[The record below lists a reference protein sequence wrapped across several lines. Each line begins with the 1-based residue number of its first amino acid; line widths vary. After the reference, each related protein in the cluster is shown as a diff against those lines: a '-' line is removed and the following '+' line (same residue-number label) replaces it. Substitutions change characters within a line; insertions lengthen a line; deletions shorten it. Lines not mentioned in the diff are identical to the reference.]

1 MEWVVRSE
9 RSLYADQWLEVRSAD
24 VELPDGRQLD
34 HRLFRMTASAGAVC
48 LDDQRRALL
57 IWRHRFV
64 TGLWGWE
71 MPMGRVDPGETPEQ
85 AAAREV
91 AEETGWCPGP
101 LRELAIVQPASGIMD
116 AAHHIYAAD
125 TASRTPTGE
134 PQDSFEAARIE
145 WVPLA
150 DVPGLIAKRE
160 IVSSSTITALLL
172 CIHGNPPRAA
182 ADSR

>member
-1 MEWVVRSE
+1 
-9 RSLYADQWLEVRSAD
+9 
-24 VELPDGRQLD
+24 
-34 HRLFRMTASAGAVC
+34 
-48 LDDQRRALL
+48 
-57 IWRHRFV
+57 
-64 TGLWGWE
+64 
-71 MPMGRVDPGETPEQ
+71 MGRVDPGETPEQ